1 MCNRFGFAKGM
12 KTLEVIE
19 RRGGKDGGGGGGA
32 TKKHAPIIVNTFL
45 KIQPDRAIFV

>member
-12 KTLEVIE
+12 KTLEVVE
-19 RRGGKDGGGGGGA
+19 RRGGKDGGEGGA
-32 TKKHAPIIVNTFL
+32 TKKHASIIVNTFL